1 MKKIIALMGPS
12 GAGKT
17 TLGNL
22 LETRNNI
29 VVPRH
34 CTTRSPRSDDKD
46 GFYRYLTHDEYKKLY
61 DEERFLLSSGDGP
74 TVKKEYGNFYGV
86 LMEDCETAW
95 RLSDTILL
103 YVSYK
108 DLFTLID
115 INRNGIKVDIV
126 NLTFKDV
133 ELGVKERLLS
143 DKTRN
148 HTESDIE
155 RRINCAVEYEEKYG
169 KAIERYVTSKVYT
182 DIFNIEETY
191 DKVCD
196 DLCLGED

>member
-1 MKKIIALMGPS
+1 MKRIIAITGPS

-22 LETRNNI
+22 LETRNGF

-34 CTTRSPRSDDKD
+34 ITTRSPRSDDKE
-46 GFYRYLTHDEYKKLY
+46 GFYRYLTHEEYNSLLEDDK
-61 DEERFLLSSGDGP
+61 FILSSGDGP
-74 TVKKEYGNFYGV
+74 IVKKEYGNFYGV
-86 LMEDCETAW
+86 LKEDCEKAW
-95 RLSDTILL
+95 EESDTILL

-115 INRNGIKVDIV
+115 INSNGIKVDIV

-133 ELGVKERLLS
+133 ERGVKERLHS
-143 DKTRN
+143 DPTRN
-148 HTESDIE
+148 HTEEDIE
-155 RRINCAVEYEEKYG
+155 RRTKCAVDYEEKYG

-182 DIFNIEETY
+182 DVLDIEETY
-191 DKVCD
+191 SQVCD
-196 DLCLGED
+196 DLCLGDD